1 MKNVVCS
8 CLAKMNSKEKDGNC
22 HWRKQGKTFD
32 LGDKNDF
39 SNWSCG
45 ESTQTTT
52 TPPVTNT
59 MTVATTTKPKKTTTT
74 KSPTAKSTTNPSN
87 TMPTLPPVKGESY
100 GSNRAES
107 A

>member
-1 MKNVVCS
+1 
-8 CLAKMNSKEKDGNC
+8 MNSKEKDGNC

-45 ESTQTTT
+45 ESAQTTT
-52 TPPVTNT
+52 TPAVTNT

-74 KSPTAKSTTNPSN
+74 KSPTTNPSN

-100 GSNRAES
+100 GSKELNLLK
-107 A
+107 